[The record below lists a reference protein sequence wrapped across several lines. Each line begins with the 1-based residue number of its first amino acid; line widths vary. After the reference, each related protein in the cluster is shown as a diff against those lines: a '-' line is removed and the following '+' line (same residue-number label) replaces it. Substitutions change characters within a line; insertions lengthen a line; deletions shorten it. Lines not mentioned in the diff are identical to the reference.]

1 MFIIYMTGKF
11 KYFLQKIKS
20 RKRLTKSFTNA
31 MFKNLQLKKLSFHKL
46 LKVND
51 FLSNKALI

>member
-1 MFIIYMTGKF
+1 MTGKF

-20 RKRLTKSFTNA
+20 RKRLTKNFTNA